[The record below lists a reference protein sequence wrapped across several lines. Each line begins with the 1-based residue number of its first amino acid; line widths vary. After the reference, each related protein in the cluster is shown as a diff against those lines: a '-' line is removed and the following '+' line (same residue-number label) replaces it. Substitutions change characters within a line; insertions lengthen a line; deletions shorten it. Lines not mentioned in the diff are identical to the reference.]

1 MTRPGPHPFA
11 RHEGIPALHGSALII
26 IDLQR
31 AFTDRDQRSF
41 VPDAPAALRNALRLL
56 HGFRKATRPV
66 AFSTH
71 AHPQIPEGPGM
82 GAWWSSFVLENS
94 AASELD
100 PSLVPHPGE
109 LVFRKQH
116 YSAFRETPLEAWL
129 KARAIDTLVLC
140 GTMTHICVDTS
151 ARDAFMCGFDVLV
164 VSDACAS
171 KHRALH
177 ESSLQGLSHAVARL
191 ATTDAVM
198 SQLEVCS

>member
-1 MTRPGPHPFA
+1 
-11 RHEGIPALHGSALII
+11 LII